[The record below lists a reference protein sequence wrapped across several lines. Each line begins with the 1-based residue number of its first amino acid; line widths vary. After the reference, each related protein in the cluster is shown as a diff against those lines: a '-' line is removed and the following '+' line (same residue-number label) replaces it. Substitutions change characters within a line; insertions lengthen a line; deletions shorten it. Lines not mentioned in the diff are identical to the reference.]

1 MACHCIYISYRC
13 QCFLYSCSLSS
24 KDLKSSLNLNHGV
37 VILQLLK
44 RNEDINKLQNEL
56 EESRRE
62 LEILRDV
69 LQKISKE
76 RDMLWE
82 EVNKHREK
90 NMLLISK
97 VDELKSKIETLEED
111 ILLKE
116 GQITILK
123 DTLTNKSI
131 DLLASP
137 KSSWESRVQ

>member
-1 MACHCIYISYRC
+1 
-13 QCFLYSCSLSS
+13 
-24 KDLKSSLNLNHGV
+24 
-37 VILQLLK
+37 LLK
-44 RNEDINKLQNEL
+44 RNEDINKLQTEL